1 MSNLPAEI
9 KSAGFSWVNI
19 CMDTNTQPQET
30 APEIPAMTLQ
40 DLMALKSVVEAAAA
54 RGAFRA
60 EEMTNIGTLYDKLA
74 NFLKAITMAEP
85 PAEPVEDQPQ
95 GE

>member
-1 MSNLPAEI
+1 
-9 KSAGFSWVNI
+9 
-19 CMDTNTQPQET
+19 MDTNTQPQET
-30 APEIPAMTLQ
+30 APEIPAITLQ

-60 EEMTNIGTLYDKLA
+60 EEMTNVGALYDKLA
-74 NFLKAITMAEP
+74 NFLKAVAVPEQ
-85 PAEPVEDQPQ
+85 PAEDQPQ